1 MAAHAPCW
9 VHFATLTHQRPWGLS
24 LPPPL
29 LSPFSL
35 RSFSNI
41 RRVPLLLFLRSA
53 DRCRPA
59 RRSHNNRTPPLV
71 FFTSPSSSPSLGLA
85 SVLLRE
91 PFLKLSLAR
100 RSFLAAWEGLLGREL
115 NCKGEGRGDETTM
128 SGCLNQKGGGDGA
141 ACVVPSSALSLS
153 SISSIL
159 PSSSTSSSEPSSSYC
174 TPCSS

>member
-41 RRVPLLLFLRSA
+41 RRVPLLLRSA

-59 RRSHNNRTPPLV
+59 RRSHTIRTPPLG
-71 FFTSPSSSPSLGLA
+71 FCTSSSPSLGLA

-115 NCKGEGRGDETTM
+115 NCNDEGKTAM
-128 SGCLNQKGGGDGA
+128 SRCLNHKGGGGDGA